1 MIRMK
6 RTKLMALILS
16 RSFMQ
21 MLAMGLLHG
30 PDVAAC
36 VSVCAGGS
44 ASTSPSGV
52 VPLPGVASASAGTS
66 SQTQEVKEIVM
77 MVYYA

>member
-21 MLAMGLLHG
+21 MLAMGLSHG
-30 PDVAAC
+30 PVVFMA
-36 VSVCAGGS
+36 VCAGGS

-52 VPLPGVASASAGTS
+52 VPLPSVASASAGTS
-66 SQTQEVKEIVM
+66 SQTQVVKEIM
-77 MVYYA
+77 LMVYFA